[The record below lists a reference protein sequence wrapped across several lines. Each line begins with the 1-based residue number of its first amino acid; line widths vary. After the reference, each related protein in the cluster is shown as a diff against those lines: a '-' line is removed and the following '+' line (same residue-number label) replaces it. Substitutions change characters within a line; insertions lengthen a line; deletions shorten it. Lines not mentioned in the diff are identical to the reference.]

1 MEVLVVVVTVVVL
14 VSVLV
19 VDVVVEVVE
28 VVVLV
33 VVANSHAKALRSRA
47 QDLPKTS
54 WLQPAGLR
62 S

>member
-19 VDVVVEVVE
+19 VDVVVE